1 MRDQCIHELFEA
13 QVLRT
18 PNATAVIHKT
28 EKLTYQDLNGRANQL
43 ANLLR
48 KFGAGPEVLVGLC
61 CERSIDMIV
70 GLLAILKS
78 GSAYVPL
85 DPTYP
90 KDRVE
95 FLLSNSKVPLLL
107 TQSHFAKGI
116 TANDIDVI
124 CADTDGDS
132 IRQQDPGN
140 PSTPARRENL
150 AYVMYTSG
158 STGRPKGVMVE
169 HRSLVNFSLVAV
181 QQFAITESDRLLQF
195 ASTSWDTSIEE
206 IFPAL
211 ISGATLV
218 LRTDSMLASFS
229 SFLRECSHYGI
240 TVLNLPTAYWHE
252 LTTRLETENL
262 STFKTLR
269 LLIIGGEKA
278 LPERLELWRK
288 YANSEIRLL
297 NTYGCT
303 EATAISCACDLSLMS
318 TSSDVPIG
326 KAISSVE
333 TFVFDNSCQMVQPGG
348 VGELYIG
355 GAGLARGYLDQPDLT
370 AERFVPAAVGNN
382 SLLYR
387 TGDLV
392 RVRPDRNLEYVSR
405 SDEQV
410 KIRGYR
416 VELGEIESALREHPQ
431 VREVAVIVR
440 QQPEGDNRLVAFV
453 VPRNEI
459 STEAVR
465 NFLKARLPDF
475 MIPPSFPLL
484 DALPLSPNGKVD
496 RQALAGIEYS
506 NLQKDRN
513 YVAPQNFVQSK
524 LASIWIDV
532 LKIDPIGIHDH
543 FFELG
548 GHSLQA
554 IQIISR
560 LREAFK
566 KELSVQILFEN
577 PTIAQLTPKLE
588 SFQERQVES
597 RELEKAG
604 MSPGSYPL
612 SSSQQR
618 LWFLDQLVSQKYL
631 NNISDQFHM
640 EGRLN
645 LEAVRLSLN
654 EIVRRHDIL
663 RTAFR
668 EVQNE
673 PIQVVLPSLEIQI
686 ALIDLT
692 HLNDTDIL
700 QEISRISQDD
710 IRTPFDLKHPPL
722 FRVQLLKA
730 SEENHILLLT
740 MHHIISDDWSLG
752 VFYRELSA
760 LYNACSAGKSSPLP
774 DLPLQ
779 YSDFTLWQNQQLQG
793 PTFLS
798 HLEYWKEQ
806 LEGAPGR
813 LELPADH
820 PRSSAQIFHGGTET
834 LLLSPE
840 LSEELVEFSRH
851 KGVTLF
857 MTLMA
862 AFNALLYRYTG
873 QKDILVGTL
882 LAGRTRVQL
891 EELIGLF
898 TNTLVLRTKI
908 AGDLSFMDL
917 LEQTREKTL
926 GAFEHQE
933 MPFEKLVAEIQPE
946 RTLSQFPLF
955 QVMFMLQ
962 NAPDF
967 ELELRELKTRR
978 KEVLSDAGVLDL
990 ALEMKER
997 KEGLE
1002 CLYEYD
1008 SDLFDPETIF
1018 RMHEHFTNLLRGI
1031 VNDAQQRISELPLL
1045 SHSEHNQLV
1054 LRSSQPGADDLPDT
1068 LVIKLFEAQVDQTPD
1083 FTAAIF
1089 GSQVLTYGQLD
1100 ERANLLAE
1108 ELRKAGVGPNVLVGI
1123 LVDRSMEILI
1133 GILAIWKAGG
1143 AYLPLEPGYPAER
1156 LAFMVNDSGASFV
1169 LTPNAAPDWFN
1180 VLRSYPTGERLQL
1193 HHLKSG
1199 KLLQR
1204 EEDVSYPAAKLPAC
1218 STNDMAYVMYTSGST
1233 GKPKGVAV
1241 GHRAL
1246 LNTLCSMQKNPGI
1259 SAGDNLL
1266 AITTFCFDISILEMF
1281 LPLITGA
1288 HVIIASREEAS
1299 EPAKLIEKI
1308 ASNNVRIMQATPAT
1322 WQMLLDAGW
1331 KGFSLK
1337 KLLCGGEALG
1347 VELASRLVATEASV
1361 WNLYGPTEATIW
1373 CTTEEVS
1380 GFPRSIYIGTPI
1392 ANTRLYVLDESMNR
1406 VPFGIYGELYIGGE
1420 SLAYGY
1426 LNQAELNAEKFIP
1439 DPFSAVPGQRMFK
1452 TGDRVRYVGEG
1463 NLEFRGRNDYQVKIR
1478 GFRVE
1483 LGEVENIL
1491 REHPSIKQV
1500 VVTAQKETEG
1510 TSQLVA
1516 YVVPFE
1522 VTEDL
1527 NSVLRKFLKTKA
1539 PDYMIPSHFIFLTE
1553 LPVTTSGKIDR
1564 RSLPAAQASPAVMQ
1578 ALIAPRTGMEV
1589 RLAGIWKEVLHL
1601 EKLGVYENF
1610 FELGGHSLLAT
1621 KVISRIRSLFHVE
1634 LPLRTIFESPTIA
1647 GLAAAIVLQQAGEAD
1662 PEQLM
1667 SIIANLDS
1675 LSDEEAKRRLN

>member
-18 PNATAVIHKT
+18 PNGTAVIHKT
-28 EKLTYQDLNGRANQL
+28 EKLTYQDLNRRANQL

-61 CERSIDMIV
+61 VERSIEMIV

-90 KDRVE
+90 KDRIE

-116 TANDIDVI
+116 ATNDIDVI
-124 CADTDGDS
+124 CSDIDSDS
-132 IRQQDPGN
+132 IRQQDTSN
-140 PSTPARRENL
+140 LSTLAKAENL

-158 STGRPKGVMVE
+158 STGHPKGVMVE
-169 HRSLVNFSLVAV
+169 HRSLVNFSLAAV
-181 QQFAITESDRLLQF
+181 QQFAVTESDRLLQF

-211 ISGATLV
+211 VTGATVV
-218 LRTDSMLASFS
+218 LRTDTMLASFS

-288 YANSEIRLL
+288 YANNEIRLL

-318 TSSDVPIG
+318 TSADLPIG

-355 GAGLARGYLDQPDLT
+355 GAGIARGYLGRPELT

-382 SLLYR
+382 SRLYR

-392 RVRPDRNLEYVSR
+392 RLRPDGNLVYVGR

-416 VELGEIESALREHPQ
+416 VELGEIESTLREHPQ
-431 VREVAVIVR
+431 VRDVAVIVR
-440 QQPEGDNRLVAFV
+440 QQPEGDKRLVAFV

-459 STEAVR
+459 TIEAVR

-475 MIPPSFPLL
+475 MIPSSFSLL
-484 DALPLSPNGKVD
+484 DSLPLSPNGKVD
-496 RQALAGIEYS
+496 RRALAGIEYS
-506 NLQKDRN
+506 NLQNDPK

-524 LASIWIDV
+524 LASIWVDV
-532 LKIDPIGIHDH
+532 LKIDPIGIHAH

-548 GHSLQA
+548 GHSLHA
-554 IQIISR
+554 IQIVSR

-577 PTIAQLTPKLE
+577 PTIAQLAAKLE
-588 SFQERQVES
+588 SSQGGAVES
-597 RELEKAG
+597 TELDKSAI
-604 MSPGSYPL
+604 STGSYPL

-618 LWFLDQLVSQKYL
+618 LWFLDQLVAQKYL

-645 LEAVRLSLN
+645 FEAVRFSLN

-668 EVQNE
+668 EIQDE

-686 ALIDLT
+686 PLIDLA

-700 QEISRISQDD
+700 QEINRISQND

-722 FRVQLLKA
+722 LRVHLLKV
-730 SEENHILLLT
+730 SEKSHILLLT
-740 MHHIISDDWSLG
+740 MHHIISDDWSLA
-752 VFYRELSA
+752 VFYREFSA
-760 LYNACSAGKSSPLP
+760 FYNACSTGKSSPLA

-779 YSDFTLWQNQQLQG
+779 YSDFTLWQNQQLQS

-806 LEGAPGR
+806 LAGAPER

-820 PRSSAQIFHGGTET
+820 PRSSAGSFHGGTET
-834 LLLSPE
+834 LFLSPE
-840 LSEELVEFSRH
+840 LSEELVEFSQD

-898 TNTLVLRTKI
+898 TNTLVFRTSI
-908 AGDLSFMDL
+908 AGDLSFMNL
-917 LEQTREKTL
+917 LEQTRVKTFR
-926 GAFEHQE
+926 AIEHQE

-955 QVMFMLQ
+955 QVMFILQ

-978 KEVLSDAGVLDL
+978 KEVFSDAGVLDL
-990 ALEMKER
+990 ALEMKEK

-1008 SDLFDPETIF
+1008 RDLFDPETIF
-1018 RMHEHFTNLLRGI
+1018 RMHEHFSNLLRGI

-1045 SHSEHNQLV
+1045 SHSELNQLV
-1054 LRSSQPGADDLPDT
+1054 SKSSYPAADGLPNT
-1068 LVIKLFEAQVDQTPD
+1068 SVIKLFEAQVEQTPD
-1083 FTAAIF
+1083 LAAAIF
-1089 GSQVLTYGQLD
+1089 GSQVVTYRELD
-1100 ERANLLAE
+1100 ERKNLLAE
-1108 ELRKAGVGPNVLVGI
+1108 DLRKAGVGPNVLVGI
-1123 LVDRSMEILI
+1123 LVDRSMEMLI

-1143 AYLPLEPGYPAER
+1143 AYLPLEPAYPAER
-1156 LAFMVNDSGASFV
+1156 LAFMVNDSSASFV
-1169 LTPNAAPDWFN
+1169 LTPNAAPDWLN
-1180 VLRSYPTGERLQL
+1180 VLSSHPTGERLQI

-1199 KLLQR
+1199 KLLKQ
-1204 EEDVSYPAAKLPAC
+1204 EEEVSYAVAKNYVC

-1233 GKPKGVAV
+1233 GRPKGVAV

-1246 LNTLCSMQKNPGI
+1246 LNTLHSMQKKPGI

-1288 HVIIASREEAS
+1288 HVVIASGEEAS
-1299 EPAKLIEKI
+1299 DPVKLIERI

-1331 KGFSLK
+1331 KGSLK

-1347 VELASRLVATEASV
+1347 VELASRLIATGASV

-1373 CTTEEVS
+1373 CATEEVS
-1380 GFPRSIYIGTPI
+1380 GVRRSVYIGTPI
-1392 ANTRLYVLDESMNR
+1392 ANTRLYVLDESMNL
-1406 VPFGIYGELYIGGE
+1406 VPFGIYGELYIGGD

-1426 LNQAELNAEKFIP
+1426 LNQPELNAEKFIP
-1439 DPFSAVPGQRMFK
+1439 DPFSSVPGQRLFK

-1463 NLEFRGRNDYQVKIR
+1463 NLEFHGRNDYQVKIR

-1491 REHPSIKQV
+1491 REHPSVKQV
-1500 VVTAQKETEG
+1500 VVTAQKEPEG
-1510 TSQLVA
+1510 TSRLVA
-1516 YVVPFE
+1516 YVVQFE
-1522 VTEDL
+1522 GIEEL
-1527 NSVLRKFLKTKA
+1527 NTVLRKFLKTKV
-1539 PDYMIPSHFIFLTE
+1539 PDYMIPSNFIFLTE

-1564 RSLPAAQASPAVMQ
+1564 RSLQAVHVPPSVIQAS
-1578 ALIAPRTGMEV
+1578 IAPRTSMEV

-1601 EKLGVYENF
+1601 EKLGVYDNF

-1647 GLAAAIVLQQAGEAD
+1647 GLAAAIVLEQVGEAD
-1662 PEQLM
+1662 PEQLL

-1675 LSDEEAKRRLN
+1675 LSEEEAKRLLK